1 MIRRPPRSTLFP
13 YTTLFRSQ
21 SFSLR
26 SAGDLSSAAPSD
38 TPGQGPLLQRSA
50 AASAGG
56 HLPARLR
63 GPVAHALAGA
73 RSEEHTSELQSPCNL
88 VCRLLLEKKT
98 HCARL
103 TTRGAAMRRCSGD
116 IDTSRS
122 GSAPSPNRTSHQFR
136 VPLAALSRSRRSA
149 GSSYGNC
156 C

>member
-56 HLPARLR
+56 HLPAPLR
-63 GPVAHALAGA
+63 GPVAPPPAGA
-73 RSEEHTSELQSPCNL
+73 EPRHRERPPPPVPLP
-88 VCRLLLEKKT
+88 
-98 HCARL
+98 
-103 TTRGAAMRRCSGD
+103 RGR
-116 IDTSRS
+116 RS
-122 GSAPSPNRTSHQFR
+122 GGDPRRPRTER
-136 VPLAALSRSRRSA
+136 PEATPP
-149 GSSYGNC
+149 
-156 C
+156 